1 MQIFSIHDSEDHVLC
16 DTPTCYADLR
26 RYRVG
31 EAIGHAAQAHVETV
45 LCVVEGELTIQPR
58 DGEAPLGEAP
68 SGEASLRLG
77 AMQGAHVPAG
87 GEYLAAAGAPG
98 ARVLRVDS
106 PHPGF
111 DPTRAL
117 MPALGETEV
126 FAVTG
131 GTSLTYTDYF
141 RSAVLTFAPG
151 FAADK
156 HFHQGADE
164 LFWFFSG
171 TARVTTPDGEV
182 VLPEG
187 SIIINPAGEWHVIA
201 NDSDTRPLLMFLT
214 VAPNVVPS
222 HTFFD
227 MAGRP
232 VVRSMQPLTHL

>member
-1 MQIFSIHDSEDHVLC
+1 MQIFSINDSEDRVLC
-16 DTPTCYADLR
+16 DTPTCHADLR
-26 RYRVG
+26 RYRAG
-31 EAIGHAAQAHVETV
+31 EALGHTARARVETV
-45 LCVVEGELTIQPR
+45 LCVVEGELTMQLR
-58 DGEAPLGEAP
+58 DGVAPLGEAL
-68 SGEASLRLG
+68 LRLG

-87 GEYLAAAGAPG
+87 REWLAVVGAPG
-98 ARVLRVDS
+98 AQVLRVDS
-106 PHPGF
+106 LHPGF
-111 DPTRAL
+111 EPARAL

-126 FAVTG
+126 FAIAG

-151 FAADK
+151 FAAEK

-164 LFWFFSG
+164 MFWFFSG
-171 TARVTTPDGEV
+171 TARVSTPGGEAA
-182 VLPEG
+182 LPEG

-201 NDSDTRPLLMFLT
+201 NDGDARPLLMFLT

-227 MAGRP
+227 AAGRP